1 VEALVVSDLC
11 AGYGN
16 QWVVWDV
23 GLHAG
28 DGEIVALLG
37 RNGAGKTTTL
47 RAMAGTLSRTAGS
60 VAVDGRILHGPA
72 HRRTRT
78 DIGLVLEGRSVF
90 PGLTTHQNLQ
100 VAGVDP
106 AEAVVLF
113 PELASKLRIRAGQ
126 LSGGEQQMVSLARA
140 ICRRPRVLLIDELS
154 FGLTPSVCLRL
165 FERLAEAARSTRMA
179 VVLVEQ
185 HLSYAA
191 ELAARAYIMSD
202 GRVVGELP
210 AAELMS
216 RQSEIE
222 EIYFGH
228 SPAHHDGGARR

>member
-1 VEALVVSDLC
+1 MVDLC

-23 GLHAG
+23 SLHAG

-37 RNGAGKTTTL
+37 RNGAGKTTAL
-47 RAMAGTLSRTAGS
+47 RAMAGTLSKTAGS
-60 VAVDGRILHGPA
+60 VSVDGRVLHGAA

-78 DIGLVLEGRSVF
+78 DVGLVLEGRSVF
-90 PGLTTHQNLQ
+90 PSLTTHQNLQ

-106 AEAVVLF
+106 EEAVALF
-113 PELASKLRIRAGQ
+113 PELASKLRVRAGQ

-140 ICRRPRVLLIDELS
+140 MCRRPRVLLIDELS
-154 FGLTPSVCLRL
+154 FGLTPSVCRRL
-165 FERLAEAARSTRMA
+165 FARLAAAANDTRMA

-202 GRVVGELP
+202 GHLVSELP
-210 AAELMS
+210 AADLIS
-216 RQSEIE
+216 RQAEIE
-222 EIYFGH
+222 EIYFGRR
-228 SPAHHDGGARR
+228 PASRDVRG

>member
-1 VEALVVSDLC
+1 VETLAVSDLR

-23 GLHAG
+23 SLHAAE
-28 DGEIVALLG
+28 GEIVALLG

-47 RAMAGTLSRTAGS
+47 RAIAGTLSRTAGS
-60 VAVDGRILHGPA
+60 ISVDGRVLHGSA

-90 PGLTTHQNLQ
+90 PSLTTHQNLQ

-106 AEAVVLF
+106 EEAIGLF
-113 PELASKLRIRAGQ
+113 PELASKLRMRAGQ

-140 ICRRPRVLLIDELS
+140 MCRRPRVLLIDELS
-154 FGLTPSVCLRL
+154 FGLTPSVCRRL
-165 FERLAEAARSTRMA
+165 FARLATAAQETRMA

-191 ELAARAYIMSD
+191 ELATRAYIMSD
-202 GRVVGELP
+202 GHLVGELP
-210 AAELMS
+210 AAELIT
-216 RQSEIE
+216 RQAEIE
-222 EIYFGH
+222 EIYFGRR
-228 SPAHHDGGARR
+228 PAHHDGGSQ

>member
-1 VEALVVSDLC
+1 MSDLC

-23 GLHAG
+23 SLHAG

-47 RAMAGTLSRTAGS
+47 RAMAGTLSRTAGTVS
-60 VAVDGRILHGPA
+60 VDGRVLHGPA

-78 DIGLVLEGRSVF
+78 DLGLVLEGRSVF
-90 PGLTTHQNLQ
+90 PSLTTQQNLQ

-106 AEAVVLF
+106 EEAIALF
-113 PELASKLRIRAGQ
+113 PELASKLRMRAGQ

-140 ICRRPRVLLIDELS
+140 MCRRPRVLLIDELS
-154 FGLTPSVCLRL
+154 FGLTPSVCRRL
-165 FERLAEAARSTRMA
+165 FARLAAAAADTRMA

-202 GRVVGELP
+202 GHLVGELP
-210 AAELMS
+210 AAELIS
-216 RQSEIE
+216 RQAEIE
-222 EIYFGH
+222 EIYFGRH
-228 SPAHHDGGARR
+228 PAHHDHGHRGTE